1 MNPLNQWTCTVGW
14 LSVPLCRR
22 IVRQVLFDMCN
33 VWFMMAFLLFYG
45 GKGNAF
51 YEYIPNKYAE
61 MFVFRP
67 FFPQTPGA
75 NVVYLVRKSYFWGLF
90 KERNAWPMSTR
101 EI

>member
-51 YEYIPNKYAE
+51 FLSHKI
-61 MFVFRP
+61 FGI
-67 FFPQTPGA
+67 FFSKK
-75 NVVYLVRKSYFWGLF
+75 LS
-90 KERNAWPMSTR
+90 
-101 EI
+101 